1 LTPIGLGQ
9 WIMDDGFFRPGL
21 TLQTNAFSVLEVELL
36 ISVLNSNFGIIR
48 YIRFERNQPVI
59 YIPANQISLL
69 RSLVL
74 EYMEQSTHYKLG
86 LFQ

>member
-1 LTPIGLGQ
+1 
-9 WIMDDGFFRPGL
+9 MDDGFFRSGL
-21 TLQTNAFSVLEVELL
+21 TLQTNAFSVLEVKLL
-36 ISVLNSNFGIIR
+36 ISVLNSNFGMSS
-48 YIRFERNQPVI
+48 YIRFERNKPVI

-74 EYMEQSTHYKLG
+74 EHMEQSTHYKLG